1 MASLSSL
8 NFKLMANIAPFK
20 KGLNKAER
28 SLDQFGRK
36 MQQTGKSMS
45 MKLTAP
51 LAALGAVSFNVFKN
65 FEFEMS
71 KVKAVS
77 GATAEEFAALEK
89 NAKDLGASTMFSAS
103 QVAGLQTEFAK
114 LGFSA
119 TEINKVTES
128 TLNLAQASGADLAHA
143 AEVAGSTLR
152 AFGLDASETGRVTDV
167 MASSFSSSAL
177 DINLFADSMKFVAPV
192 AKSAGMSLEQTSAML
207 AVLANNGIKGSQ
219 AGTALR
225 RIISEIG
232 ATGKPVAEALQELAE
247 KGLNLADAKDEVG
260 RSAQSALLV
269 LAEGVDQIA
278 PLTSEFENSAGA
290 AKEMSDIMGDTA
302 FGASKRL
309 ESAMEGL
316 GISVGEIVAEAVV
329 PMIEGVAELASKL
342 NNASPKTKRLVVVM
356 ASLAAAIGP
365 VLFMTGGMIRNFRIL
380 KIAIVKTGVAT
391 KVTAAAQRLLN
402 LAMAANPVGLL
413 IAGLTAVVGV
423 FMALN
428 REQKEAV
435 EKQRELS
442 DEAKKEIAQT
452 TIRQRQANQLINAI
466 ADENT
471 ETDQKQRLIK
481 KLNEEYGDLLPNLV
495 SEKTNLKDLIKL
507 QNQMNNQIGEKIALM
522 AMQDKLTSATSDAVD
537 AQKQLNDEIEFY
549 DDLSVRAKESFGMA
563 ITDKV
568 LKDMEA
574 ALKTSTMASGVI
586 KSMSGDQIMMARNLL
601 DSKKKITE
609 YTAEVNTAVDEVQ
622 DLSNKTDKLA
632 QSFTSSSPRI
642 EDTDDKVH
650 RLGGTAKDTRTEFEK
665 LADEIHKRFLKTAAM
680 RDFGRE
686 MQAALN
692 FETIE
697 VSPGNFI
704 IAPRDIDFDLDLE
717 EVEEEFDDVEFEPI
731 DPAKMDKTA
740 NTVSSAFV
748 KMQVAAMN
756 LNQTMSDMMKGM
768 AIDTIAGM
776 ADIAGAMMMGQASM
790 SDMQNFLLSQFA
802 KMLSQLGKMFIEY
815 GIALKGFKMSTLT
828 MNPALAIAA
837 GAGLIAISGMIGAH
851 MKKMAEGNDIPA
863 LAKGGIVTGPTLAL
877 IGEGRESEAVI
888 PLSKL
893 DAMMTGGRQSVTVH
907 GRISGQDI
915 LLSSEKATRT
925 RSRYRG
931 F

>member
-1 MASLSSL
+1 MANLSSL
-8 NFKLMANIAPFK
+8 NFKLMANISPFK

-28 SLDQFGRK
+28 SLDRFGRK
-36 MQQTGKSMS
+36 MQQTGKSLS

-167 MASSFSSSAL
+167 MAASFSSSAL

-232 ATGKPVAEALQELAE
+232 ATGKPVAEALKELAE

-302 FGASKRL
+302 FGAGKRL

-329 PMIEGVAELASKL
+329 PMVEGIAELASKL
-342 NNASPKTKRLVVVM
+342 NKASPSTKRFVVIM
-356 ASLAAAIGP
+356 AGLAAAIGP
-365 VLFMTGGMIRNFRIL
+365 VLFITGGMIRNFRIV
-380 KIAIVKTGVAT
+380 KIAIVRTGIAT
-391 KVTAAAQRLLN
+391 KAAAAAQRLLN
-402 LAMAANPVGLL
+402 LAMNANPVGL
-413 IAGLTAVVGV
+413 IITGLTTLIGV
-423 FMALN
+423 YALFN
-428 REQKEAV
+428 RKQEEDV
-435 EKQRELS
+435 ELKRELS
-442 DEAKKEIAQT
+442 DEAKDEIANNQV
-452 TIRQRQANQLINAI
+452 QLRQANNLINAI
-466 ADENT
+466 K
-471 ETDQKQRLIK
+471 DQNISNEMRQRLIK
-481 KLNEEYGDLLPNLV
+481 KLNTEYKDFLPRLAD
-495 SEKTNLKDLIKL
+495 EKGEVNDLIAL
-507 QNQMNNQIGEKIALM
+507 QKELNDQVSKKIAM
-522 AMQDKLTSATSDAVD
+522 IAMQDEIAQATEKAVEAQKKVNESLRSQEDLVTDIVAAFGYMPTPEQLADVATSYQSAELTQEMQDL
-537 AQKQLNDEIEFY
+537 AQAFLFAGVGSSELERQLEEANDELIALTEKA
-549 DDLSVRAKESFGMA
+549 DNMA
-563 ITDKV
+563 GAI
-568 LKDMEA
+568 
-574 ALKTSTMASGVI
+574 SG
-586 KSMSGDQIMMARNLL
+586 A
-601 DSKKKITE
+601 T
-609 YTAEVNTAVDEVQ
+609 TT
-622 DLSNKTDKLA
+622 NKTYASSLDKMG
-632 QSFTSSSPRI
+632 
-642 EDTDDKVH
+642 DK
-650 RLGGTAKDTRTEFEK
+650 AKDTRTEFEK
-665 LADEIHKRFLKTAAM
+665 LADQIHEDFLKADAA
-680 RDFGRE
+680 RDFANE
-686 MQAALN
+686 MHAALN
-692 FETIE
+692 FQALE
-697 VSPGNFI
+697 VSPGIFT
-704 IAPRDIDFDLDLE
+704 IAPRDLDFDLDLE
-717 EVEEEFDDVEFEPI
+717 EVEEELDGEVFDFDF
-731 DPAKMDKTA
+731 DSAKFDKTT
-740 NTVSSAFV
+740 NTVKEGFV
-748 KMQVAAMN
+748 KMQVAAMK
-756 LNQTMSDMMKGM
+756 LNETMSDMMKGM

-776 ADIAGAMMMGQASM
+776 ADIAGAMMMGEASM
-790 SDMQNFLLSQFA
+790 ADMQNFLLSQFA

-815 GIALKGFKMSTLT
+815 GIALKGFKMSTIT

-893 DAMMTGGRQSVTVH
+893 DAMMTGGRQNVIVH

-915 LLSSEKATRT
+915 LLSSEKANRT

>member
-329 PMIEGVAELASKL
+329 PMIEGIAELASKL
-342 NNASPKTKRLVVVM
+342 NNASPRTKKLVVAM
-356 ASLAAAIGP
+356 AGLLAAIGP
-365 VLFMTGGMIRNFRIL
+365 VLFIVGGMIRNFRIL
-380 KIAIVKTGVAT
+380 KIAIVRTGVAT

-402 LAMAANPVGLL
+402 LAMNANPVGL
-413 IAGLTAVVGV
+413 IITGLTALIGV
-423 FMALN
+423 YAMFN
-428 REQKEAV
+428 RKQEEDV
-435 EKQRELS
+435 ELKRELS
-442 DEAKKEIAQT
+442 DEAKDEIANNQV
-452 TIRQRQANQLINAI
+452 QLRQANSLIDAI
-466 ADENT
+466 KDQNT
-471 ETDQKQRLIK
+471 SNEMRQRLVK
-481 KLNEEYGDLLPNLV
+481 KLNTEYKDFLPRLAD
-495 SEKTNLKDLIKL
+495 EKGEVNDLIAL
-507 QNQMNNQIGEKIALM
+507 QKELNDQVSKKIAM
-522 AMQDKLTSATSDAVD
+522 IAMQDEISQATQNAVD
-537 AQKQLNDEIEFY
+537 AQKQLNEALKSQEDLALQAADAFGHMPSAAELKHAATSFMASDVTPEMQEVANSILMVNISVKELERQLDVANGEIVSLNNEA
-549 DDLSVRAKESFGMA
+549 DGMA
-563 ITDKV
+563 
-568 LKDMEA
+568 
-574 ALKTSTMASGVI
+574 STISG
-586 KSMSGDQIMMARNLL
+586 A
-601 DSKKKITE
+601 T
-609 YTAEVNTAVDEVQ
+609 TT
-622 DLSNKTDKLA
+622 NKTY
-632 QSFTSSSPRI
+632 SSSL
-642 EDTDDKVH
+642 DKM
-650 RLGGTAKDTRTEFEK
+650 GDKAKDTRTEFEK

-692 FETIE
+692 FEALE

-717 EVEEEFDDVEFEPI
+717 EIEEEFDDVEFEPI

-740 NTVSSAFV
+740 NTVSDAFV
-748 KMQVAAMN
+748 KMQVASMK
-756 LNQTMSDMMKGM
+756 LNETMSDMMKGM